1 MHADRER
8 LAHLLNRLAVP
19 PAEADPAVLAEVHQA
34 LKLWARIFARPTS
47 GEEPLDHAHLH
58 ALAEALAHL
67 HRVVRLAAGRPLPAP
82 TARLAVRRVGSVC
95 VSRCLTRG

>member
-34 LKLWARIFARPTS
+34 LKLWDRIFARATS
-47 GEEPLDHAHLH
+47 GEEPLDHVHLH

-67 HRVVRLAAGRPLPAP
+67 HRVGRRSEEHTSELQSLL
-82 TARLAVRRVGSVC
+82 RISYAVF
-95 VSRCLTRG
+95 CLNKKKKKTKT